1 MRPTQ
6 LDVCDPLE
14 LEPMFSS
21 FSLRDE
27 PTEIQTSS
35 VQGSEHWSNKQ
46 SAVSVENTKSVFSI
60 YCIYCLYLLF
70 QLSTAVTSSYSYA
83 TF

>member
-1 MRPTQ
+1 MRPTK

-27 PTEIQTSS
+27 PTETKP
-35 VQGSEHWSNKQ
+35 VHYKAVNTVNNKQ
-46 SAVSVENTKSVFSI
+46 MQWV
-60 YCIYCLYLLF
+60 
-70 QLSTAVTSSYSYA
+70 
-83 TF
+83 